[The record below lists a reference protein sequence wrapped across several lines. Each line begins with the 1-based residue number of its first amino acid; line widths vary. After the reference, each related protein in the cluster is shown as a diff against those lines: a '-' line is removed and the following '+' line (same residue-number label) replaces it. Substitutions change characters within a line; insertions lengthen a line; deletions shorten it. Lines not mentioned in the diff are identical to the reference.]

1 MKPTKVRLLL
11 TLAVLAGAIGWGAV
25 SLIQGQSGRIL
36 PVPWLAAST
45 MWILAL
51 ALGIWTL
58 LARPRLQR
66 RPGTKSLPP
75 IVAARTAAL
84 AMAASRTGSL
94 VGGFYLGVALAALP
108 AGIAGR
114 CPDAGR
120 PETASSA
127 ATQAVN
133 PAAMAP
139 SGGRFAE
146 REDGGGDGTG
156 MVDVALAGGTDRGVQ
171 ETLLCTARR
180 PAIARPAPATHL
192 AGLAWPLGLVSVFR
206 RAGCLD

>member
-66 RPGTKSLPP
+66 RPGTKPLPP

-108 AGIAGR
+108 ARFTAAGIDTLWAASGTAAG
-114 CPDAGR
+114 
-120 PETASSA
+120 SLLLVVA
-127 ATQAVN
+127 ALWLEHICRL
-133 PAAMAP
+133 PID
-139 SGGRFAE
+139 
-146 REDGGGDGTG
+146 EDDGLG
-156 MVDVALAGGTDRGVQ
+156 
-171 ETLLCTARR
+171 AR
-180 PAIARPAPATHL
+180 
-192 AGLAWPLGLVSVFR
+192 
-206 RAGCLD
+206 